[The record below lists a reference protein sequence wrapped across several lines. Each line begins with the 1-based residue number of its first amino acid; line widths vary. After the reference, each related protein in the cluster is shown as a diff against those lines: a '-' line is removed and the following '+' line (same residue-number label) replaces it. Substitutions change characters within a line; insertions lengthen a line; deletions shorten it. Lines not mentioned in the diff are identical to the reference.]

1 MAAEQKR
8 TMNPSDPKSEGFTSS
23 NVRIGTLLIIVSVM
37 ALLIL
42 IVTLAGRS
50 NQPAFPVE
58 GSPEV
63 GFARDMALHHSQA
76 VNMTQLL
83 YDRTENPALRS
94 IALDIMLTQQ
104 DQIGQMG
111 GWLDIWGLPKV
122 GITLPMIWMDMGTD
136 GLMPGMATDTQ
147 IEALRASSGVDA
159 DRLFI
164 QLMIVH
170 HQGGIHMA
178 EAILERTDNLAVETL
193 AQSILRSQQIEIDE
207 MTLLL
212 AQIDG
217 DVDAVPAEPTATP

>member
-1 MAAEQKR
+1 MAVEQKR
-8 TMNPSDPKSEGFTSS
+8 TVNPSEPKSEGLTSP

-76 VNMTQLL
+76 VNMAQLL

-122 GITLPMIWMDMGTD
+122 GVTLPMIWMDMGTD
-136 GLMPGMATDTQ
+136 GLMPGMATDEQ

-170 HQGGIHMA
+170 HQAGIHMA
-178 EAILERTDNLAVETL
+178 ESILERTNNLAVETL

-217 DVDAVPAEPTATP
+217 DAVPAEPTTTP

>member
-1 MAAEQKR
+1 MTVEPKIGV
-8 TMNPSDPKSEGFTSS
+8 TPSDPKSEGISP
-23 NVRIGTLLIIVSVM
+23 NMRIGALLIIISVM
-37 ALLIL
+37 ALLLL

-50 NQPAFPVE
+50 NPPVFPVE
-58 GSPEV
+58 GSAEV
-63 GFARDMALHHSQA
+63 GFARDMSLHHSQA
-76 VNMTQLL
+76 VNMAQLL
-83 YDRTENPALRS
+83 YDRTENPVLRS

-136 GLMPGMATDTQ
+136 GLMPGMATDDQ
-147 IEALRASSGVDA
+147 IEALRASNSVDA

-164 QLMIVH
+164 QLMIAH

-178 EAILERTDNLAVETL
+178 QAILERTDNLAVETL

-217 DVDAVPAEPTATP
+217 TDSSAPTATPSP

>member
-1 MAAEQKR
+1 MAVEPKR
-8 TMNPSDPKSEGFTSS
+8 TVNPSDPKSEGISS
-23 NVRIGTLLIIVSVM
+23 NVRIGALLIIVSVM
-37 ALLIL
+37 ALLLL
-42 IVTLAGRS
+42 IVTLGGRS
-50 NQPAFPVE
+50 NPPVFPVE

-76 VNMTQLL
+76 VNLAQLL
-83 YDRTENPALRS
+83 YDRGDNPALHS
-94 IALDIMLTQQ
+94 IALDTMLTQQ

-111 GWLDIWGLPKV
+111 GWLDIWGVPKV
-122 GITLPMIWMDMGTD
+122 GITLPMIWMDMGTE
-136 GLMPGMATDTQ
+136 GLMPGMATDEQ
-147 IEALRASSGVDA
+147 IEALRAASGVDA

-164 QLMIVH
+164 QLMIPH

-178 EAILERTDNLAVETL
+178 EAILERTDIAAVETL

-217 DVDAVPAEPTATP
+217 MNS

>member
-1 MAAEQKR
+1 MTVEPKR
-8 TMNPSDPKSEGFTSS
+8 TANPSAPKSEGISP
-23 NVRIGTLLIIVSVM
+23 NVRIGALLIIISVM
-37 ALLIL
+37 ALLLL

-50 NQPAFPVE
+50 NSIVFPVE

-63 GFARDMALHHSQA
+63 GFARDMSLHHSQA
-76 VNMTQLL
+76 VNMAQLL

-111 GWLDIWGLPKV
+111 GWLDIWGVPKV

-136 GLMPGMATDTQ
+136 GLMPGMATDDQ
-147 IEALRASSGVDA
+147 IEALRASNGVDA

-164 QLMIVH
+164 QLMIAH
-170 HQGGIHMA
+170 HKGGIHMA

-217 DVDAVPAEPTATP
+217 TASPVPTVTPSP

>member
-1 MAAEQKR
+1 MVVEQKR
-8 TMNPSDPKSEGFTSS
+8 TVNPSDAKSGGASL

-42 IVTLAGRS
+42 IITLAGRS

-76 VNMTQLL
+76 VSMAQLL

-136 GLMPGMATDTQ
+136 GLMPGMATDDQ
-147 IEALRASSGVDA
+147 IKALRASSGVDA

-170 HQGGIHMA
+170 HQAGIHMG
-178 EAILERTDNLAVETL
+178 EAIL
-193 AQSILRSQQIEIDE
+193 
-207 MTLLL
+207 
-212 AQIDG
+212 
-217 DVDAVPAEPTATP
+217 